1 MLSIQILFKHPV
13 QENGANVNATDK
25 NAYTALLSAAG
36 NGYLEIVKILEEN
49 GADINVKNKFD
60 NTPLIWA
67 AINGHFEV
75 VRFLQDKG
83 C

>member
-1 MLSIQILFKHPV
+1 MKKKLVQINCGQPQALYFRFNTITQPDSMF
-13 QENGANVNATDK
+13 AN
-25 NAYTALLSAAG
+25 
-36 NGYLEIVKILEEN
+36 
-49 GADINVKNKFD
+49 INVKNKFD

-83 C
+83 G

>member
-1 MLSIQILFKHPV
+1 M
-13 QENGANVNATDK
+13 
-25 NAYTALLSAAG
+25 LSAAG

-83 C
+83 CQISEDKFKKSIQK